1 MGKARSKFYFYLSLT
16 LGGDSYFSAQGG
28 VRYVLLWRPISNNYN
43 PPRFARPVLGASVDV
58 KVGKDYPDP
67 LIGSSRDCLPVAG
80 QWTTNRAG
88 LHVENM
94 LKKAL

>member
-1 MGKARSKFYFYLSLT
+1 MGKARSKFNFYLSLT
-16 LGGDSYFSAQGG
+16 LGGDSYFSAQDG
-28 VRYVLLWRPISNNYN
+28 VRWVLLWRPISNNYN

-58 KVGKDYPDP
+58 KVGKDYP
-67 LIGSSRDCLPVAG
+67 LIGSSRDCLSVAG

-88 LHVENM
+88 LHVKNM